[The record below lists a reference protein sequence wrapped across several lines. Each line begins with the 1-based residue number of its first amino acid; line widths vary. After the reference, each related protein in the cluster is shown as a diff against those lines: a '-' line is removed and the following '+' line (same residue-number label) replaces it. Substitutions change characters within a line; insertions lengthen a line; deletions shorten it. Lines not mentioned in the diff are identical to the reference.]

1 MVWWTTDSHVRLLLS
16 LSHRLLSSLLLPTS
30 DQLIIFIVWKL
41 IATTIIH
48 LQSKAMVEAKSTN
61 SVENEVSTIVKS
73 STSITKALLNSL
85 ILANLTNQSNRT
97 RFKLSPPSML
107 ISRTCTNQ
115 NLNFN
120 MIKLVNNGSITWT
133 NINKLN
139 NNLSKTQ
146 IANWN
151 NQLTLESNRI
161 VNRIINRIPRSIIQ
175 MSTKQN
181 HHSNLIIKI
190 VSIWNSWCHRISTAS
205 ILTLTKLELLLPH
218 LLLITLKWEAWT
230 TAALPRNILA
240 NTVATEAFRRN
251 TSASS
256 STMAQRW
263 LKTASMAYRCT
274 THNTSTS
281 RTRQR
286 ITQIGIRAIQM
297 EVKMVIIC
305 NDLEFKFT
313 KIS

>member
-41 IATTIIH
+41 IAATIIH
-48 LQSKAMVEAKSTN
+48 LQSKATVEAKSTN

-97 RFKLSPPSML
+97 RFKLSPPSMR

-115 NLNFN
+115 NLNFS
-120 MIKLVNNGSITWT
+120 MIKLVNNGSITWI
-133 NINKLN
+133 NIN
-139 NNLSKTQ
+139 KTQ

-151 NQLTLESNRI
+151 NQLTLEI
-161 VNRIINRIPRSIIQ
+161 TRSIIQ
-175 MSTKQN
+175 MYTKQN

-205 ILTLTKLELLLPH
+205 IPTLTKLEPLLPH

-286 ITQIGIRAIQM
+286 ITQIGIKAIQM

-305 NDLEFKFT
+305 NDLEFLINYKSDLVFF
-313 KIS
+313 I